1 MSSDKVL
8 NRNEV
13 PEAMTWDLEV
23 MYAGPEA
30 WEKDFAAISPLVDK
44 FMAFKGRLSDSAETL
59 REAIETEDAMERLA
73 EKVYVY
79 AHLHS
84 DEDTG
89 NTENRSRV
97 DRAQSLFA
105 EISGKTSWFDPEI
118 MAIPEKKM
126 NELLNSPELSFY
138 KRSLEELLRA
148 RPHTLSEKEERI
160 LGLSSDVMGTASKTF
175 SILNNADMRFPRVT
189 DENGKRIE
197 LTHGNYIKFLES
209 HKRKVRRK
217 AFQGMYKT
225 YAKLRNTLATTLD
238 GTVKKHVLSAK
249 LRSYPSALN
258 AALFSDNIPEKVYTE
273 LIRAVHDKLPALHKY
288 MQLRCDVL
296 ELEQIDMYDIFT
308 PLVPECKLEVLWEEA
323 KQQVQEA
330 FKPLGKE
337 YCENLNKAFE
347 QRWVDVLENRGKRS
361 GAYSSG
367 CYDSYPY
374 LLLNFH
380 GTLNDVFTL
389 AHELGHSM
397 HSYYSH
403 KEQEYHYA
411 DYQIFVAEVAST
423 TNELLLHDHLVK
435 NCDDDNVKA
444 YLLCHLLDQL
454 RGTIY
459 RQTQFAEF
467 ELWMHQQSEKSVP
480 LNADMLSK
488 KYFELNA
495 EYYGQSVKPNQLIEM
510 EWARIP
516 HFYYN
521 FYVYKYATGISAA
534 VELSRNIL
542 SGDPKKLGAY
552 FGFLKA
558 GDSKDVLDI
567 MKDAGVDLSTPEP
580 VHAALDLFNDTVD
593 ELRKLLLKSS

>member
-1 MSSDKVL
+1 MTTHKVL
-8 NRNEV
+8 NRKEV
-13 PEAMTWDLEV
+13 PEEMTWNLEV
-23 MYAGPEA
+23 MYATPEE
-30 WEKDFAAISPLVDK
+30 WEKDFAAIPALVDK
-44 FMAFKGRLSDSAETL
+44 FMVFKGQLANSAATL

-79 AHLHS
+79 AHLRS
-84 DEDTG
+84 DEDTSHS
-89 NTENRSRV
+89 ENRARV

-105 EISGKTSWFDPEI
+105 EISGKTAWFDPEI
-118 MAIPEKKM
+118 MAIPKKKID
-126 NELLNSPELSFY
+126 ELIAAPELSFY

-160 LGLSSDVMGTASKTF
+160 LGMSSDVMGTASKTF
-175 SILNNADMRFPRVT
+175 SILNNADMRFPEIT
-189 DENGKRIE
+189 AEGGKRVE

-209 HKRKVRRK
+209 PKRKVRKK
-217 AFQGMYKT
+217 AFRGMYTT
-225 YAKLRNTLATTLD
+225 YKKLRNTFATTLD

-249 LRSYPSALN
+249 LRNYPSALN
-258 AALFSDNIPEKVYTE
+258 AALFSDNIPEKVYME
-273 LIRAVHDKLPALHKY
+273 LIQAVHDKLPALHKY

-296 ELEQIDMYDIFT
+296 ELEQIDMFDIFT
-308 PLVPECKLEVLWEEA
+308 PLVPECKLEVTWDKA
-323 KQQVQEA
+323 KEMVQEA
-330 FKPLGKE
+330 FKPLGSE

-397 HSYYSH
+397 HSFYSH

-423 TNELLLHDHLVK
+423 TNELLLHDYLIK
-435 NCDDDNVKA
+435 NTDDDNVKA

-467 ELWMHQQSEKSVP
+467 ELWMHQQSEKSIP

-495 EYYGQSVKPNQLIEM
+495 EYYGESVKPNQRIEM

-542 SGDPKKLGAY
+542 SGDEEKIKDY

-558 GDSKDVLDI
+558 GDSKDVLEI

-580 VHAALDLFNDTVD
+580 VHVALDLFNDTVD
-593 ELRKLLLKSS
+593 QLHKLLIKN

>member
-1 MSSDKVL
+1 MSSDKIL
-8 NRNEV
+8 KRKEV
-13 PEAMTWDLEV
+13 PNDMTWDIEV
-23 MYAGPEA
+23 IYKTSED
-30 WEKDFAAISPLVDK
+30 WEKDFAVIPALVDK
-44 FMAFKGRLSDSAETL
+44 FMTFKGHLADSAAKL
-59 REAIETEDAMERLA
+59 RAAIEAEDAMERLA

-79 AHLHS
+79 AHLRS
-84 DEDTG
+84 DEDTT
-89 NTENRSRV
+89 NSENRSRV

-105 EISGKTSWFDPEI
+105 EISGKTAWFDPEI
-118 MAIPEKKM
+118 MAIPKKKM
-126 NELLNSPELSFY
+126 DELLAAPELSFY
-138 KRSLEELLRA
+138 KRSLEELLRS

-160 LGLSSDVMGTASKTF
+160 LGMSSDVMGTASKTF
-175 SILNNADMRFPRVT
+175 SILNNADIRFPKIT
-189 DENGKRIE
+189 TEDGKRVE

-209 HKRKVRRK
+209 PKRRVRKK
-217 AFQGMYKT
+217 AFRGMYTT
-225 YAKLRNTLATTLD
+225 YTKLRNTFATTLD
-238 GTVKKHVLSAK
+238 GTIKKHVLSAK
-249 LRSYPSALN
+249 LRNYPSALN
-258 AALFSDNIPEKVYTE
+258 AALFSDNIPEKVYME
-273 LIRAVHDKLPALHKY
+273 LIQAVHDKLPALHKY

-296 ELEQIDMYDIFT
+296 DLEKIDMYDVFT
-308 PLVPECKLEVLWEEA
+308 PLVPECKLEVSWDEA
-323 KQQVQEA
+323 RELVKEA
-330 FKPLGKE
+330 FKPLGEE
-337 YCENLNKAFE
+337 YCKNMNKAFE

-374 LLLNFH
+374 LLLNFQ

-397 HSYYSH
+397 HSFYSH

-423 TNELLLHDHLVK
+423 TNELLLHDHLMK
-435 NCDDDNVKA
+435 NTSDDNVKA

-467 ELWMHQQSEKSVP
+467 ELWMHQQSEKSIP
-480 LNADMLSK
+480 LDADMLSK

-495 EYYGQSVKPNQLIEM
+495 EYYGESVKPNKRIEM

-542 SGDPKKLGAY
+542 SGDAQKIKDY

-558 GDSKDVLDI
+558 GDSKEVLDI
-567 MKDAGVDLSTPEP
+567 MKDAGVDLSTPKP
-580 VHAALDLFNDTVD
+580 VYAALDLFNDTVD
-593 ELRKLLLKSS
+593 QLHELLIT

>member
-1 MSSDKVL
+1 MDSHKVL
-8 NRNEV
+8 DRKQV
-13 PEAMTWDLEV
+13 PPEMTWDLEAV
-23 MYAGPEA
+23 YAGVED
-30 WEKDFAAISPLVDK
+30 WEKDFTAIPALLEK
-44 FMAFKGRLSDSAETL
+44 FMAFKGRLADSAATL
-59 REAIETEDAMERLA
+59 RSAIESEDAMERLA

-79 AHLHS
+79 AHLRS
-84 DEDTG
+84 DEDTRHS
-89 NTENRSRV
+89 ENRSRV
-97 DRAQSLFA
+97 DRAQTLFA
-105 EISGKTSWFDPEI
+105 EISGKTAWFDPEI
-118 MAIPEKKM
+118 MAIPNKKM
-126 NELLNSPELSFY
+126 DELLAAPELSFY
-138 KRSLEELLRA
+138 KRSLVELLRS

-160 LGLSSDVMGTASKTF
+160 LGLSSDVMGNAAKTF
-175 SILNNADMRFPRVT
+175 SVLNNADLRFPNIT
-189 DENGKRIE
+189 DEEGKRVE

-209 HKRKVRRK
+209 PKRRVRKK
-217 AFQGMYKT
+217 AFRAMYTT
-225 YAKLRNTLATTLD
+225 YTKLRNTFATTLD
-238 GTVKKHVLSAK
+238 GTIKKHVLSAK
-249 LRSYPSALN
+249 LRNYPSALN
-258 AALFSDNIPEKVYTE
+258 ASLFSDNVPEKVYME
-273 LIRAVHDKLPALHKY
+273 LIQAVHDKLPALHKY

-296 ELEQIDMYDIFT
+296 GLEKIDMYDVFT
-308 PLVPECKLEVLWEEA
+308 PLVPECKIAVSWDEA
-323 KQQVQEA
+323 KKLVREA
-330 FKPLGKE
+330 CKPLGEE

-347 QRWVDVLENRGKRS
+347 QRWVDVHENRGKRS

-397 HSYYSH
+397 HSFYSH
-403 KEQEYHYA
+403 KEQDYHYA
-411 DYQIFVAEVAST
+411 SYQIFVAEVAST
-423 TNELLLHDHLVK
+423 TNEQLLHDHLLK
-435 NCDDDNVKA
+435 TTGEDNVKA
-444 YLLCHLLDQL
+444 YLLCHLLDEL
-454 RGTIY
+454 RATIY

-467 ELWMHQQSEKSVP
+467 ELWMHQQSEKSIP

-495 EYYGQSVKPNQLIEM
+495 EYYGKSVKPNRRIEM

-534 VELSRNIL
+534 VELSRHIL
-542 SGDPKKLGAY
+542 SGDERKIKDY
-552 FGFLKA
+552 FAFLKA

-593 ELRKLLLKSS
+593 QLHQLLVK

>member
-8 NRNEV
+8 NRKEIPKNM
-13 PEAMTWDLEV
+13 AWDIEV
-23 MYAGPEA
+23 MYASHED
-30 WEKDFAAISPLVDK
+30 WEKDFAAIPGLVDK
-44 FMAFKGRLSDSAETL
+44 FMAFKGKLADSANTL
-59 REAIETEDAMERLA
+59 REAIETDDAIERLA
-73 EKVYVY
+73 EKVYTY
-79 AHLHS
+79 AHLRS

-89 NTENRSRV
+89 HAENRSRV

-105 EISGKTSWFDPEI
+105 EISGKTAWFDPEI
-118 MAIPEKKM
+118 MAIPKKQM
-126 NELLNSPELSFY
+126 DELLATPELSFY
-138 KRSLEELLRA
+138 KHSLEELLRS

-160 LGLSSDVMGTASKTF
+160 LGLSSDVMGTAAKTF
-175 SILNNADMRFPRVT
+175 SILNNADMRFPDIT
-189 DENGKRIE
+189 DENGKRVE

-209 HKRKVRRK
+209 SKRKVRKK
-217 AFQGMYKT
+217 AFRGMYTT
-225 YAKLRNTLATTLD
+225 YTKLRNTFATTLD

-249 LRSYPSALN
+249 LRNYPSALN
-258 AALFSDNIPEKVYTE
+258 AALFSDNVPEKVYLE
-273 LIRAVHDKLPALHKY
+273 LIQAVHDKLPALHKY

-296 ELEQIDMYDIFT
+296 DLEQIDMYDVFT
-308 PLVPECKLEVLWEEA
+308 PLTPECKVDVSWDKA
-323 KQQVQEA
+323 KKLVQEA

-337 YCENLNKAFE
+337 YCETLNKAFE
-347 QRWVDVLENRGKRS
+347 QRWIDVLENRGKRS

-397 HSYYSH
+397 HSYFSH

-423 TNELLLHDHLVK
+423 TNELLLHDHLIK

-444 YLLCHLLDQL
+444 YLLCHLLDEL

-467 ELWMHQQSEKSVP
+467 ELWMHQQSEKSIP

-495 EYYGQSVKPNQLIEM
+495 EYYGKSVKPNQRIEM

-534 VELSRNIL
+534 VQLSRNIL
-542 SGDPKKLGAY
+542 SGDAKKIKDY

-580 VHAALDLFNDTVD
+580 VHAALDLFNDTVV
-593 ELRKLLLKSS
+593 ELKELLSKNS

>member
-8 NRNEV
+8 NRKEV
-13 PEAMTWDLEV
+13 PEEMTWDIEI
-23 MYAGPEA
+23 MYATPGA
-30 WEKDFAAISPLVDK
+30 WEKDFATISPLVDK
-44 FMAFKGRLSDSAETL
+44 FMTFKGKLSNSAKTL
-59 REAIETEDAMERLA
+59 REAIETEDVMERLA

-79 AHLHS
+79 AHLRS

-118 MAIPEKKM
+118 MAIPEKRM
-126 NELLNSPELSFY
+126 EELLAAPELSFY
-138 KRSLEELLRA
+138 KRSLEELLRS

-160 LGLSSDVMGTASKTF
+160 LGMSSDVMGTASKTF
-175 SILNNADMRFPRVT
+175 SILNNADMRFPKIT
-189 DENGKRIE
+189 DENGRRVE

-209 HKRKVRRK
+209 NKRKVRRR

-238 GTVKKHVLSAK
+238 GTVKRHVLSAK
-249 LRSYPSALN
+249 LRNYPSALN
-258 AALFSDNIPEKVYTE
+258 AALFSDNIPEKVYLE
-273 LIRAVHDKLPALHKY
+273 LIQAVHDKLPALHKY

-296 ELEQIDMYDIFT
+296 ELEQIDMYDVFT
-308 PLVPECKLEVLWEEA
+308 PLVPECKLEVSWEEA
-323 KQQVQEA
+323 KEMVQKA
-330 FKPLGKE
+330 FKPLGEE
-337 YCENLNKAFE
+337 YCKNLDKAFE

-423 TNELLLHDHLVK
+423 TNELLLHDHLIK

-467 ELWMHQQSEKSVP
+467 ELWMHQQSEKSIP
-480 LNADMLSK
+480 LNADTLSK

-495 EYYGQSVKPNQLIEM
+495 EYYGKSVDPNQLIEM

-542 SGDPKKLGAY
+542 SGNSKKLEAY

-558 GDSKDVLDI
+558 GGSKDVLEI
-567 MKDAGVDLSTPEP
+567 MKDAGVDLSSPEP
-580 VHAALDLFNDTVD
+580 VHTALDLFNDTVD
-593 ELRKLLLKSS
+593 ELKKLLLKSS

>member
-1 MSSDKVL
+1 MSKVP
-8 NRNEV
+8 NRKEI
-13 PEAMTWDLEV
+13 PEEMTWDIAV
-23 MYAGPEA
+23 MYAAPED

-44 FMAFKGRLSDSAETL
+44 FMGFKGRLAESAAVL
-59 REAIETEDAMERLA
+59 REAVETNDAMERLA

-79 AHLHS
+79 AHLRA

-89 NTENRSRV
+89 NSENRSRE
-97 DRAQSLFA
+97 DRIRTLFA
-105 EISGKTSWFDPEI
+105 EISGKTAWFDPEI
-118 MAIPEKKM
+118 MAIPSVKM
-126 NELLNSPELSFY
+126 DELLAAPELEFY

-160 LGLSSDVMGTASKTF
+160 LGLSSDVMGNASKTF
-175 SILNNADMRFPRVT
+175 GILNNADLRFPKIPG
-189 DENGKRIE
+189 DNGKKVE

-209 HKRKVRRK
+209 PKREVRKK
-217 AFQGMYKT
+217 AFAAMHDT
-225 YAKLRNTLATTLD
+225 YGKLRNTFATTLD

-249 LRSYPSALN
+249 LRNYPSALN
-258 AALFSDNIPEKVYTE
+258 AALFSDNIPENVYLE
-273 LIRAVHDKLPALHKY
+273 LIQAVHDKLPALHKY
-288 MQLRCDVL
+288 IKLRAEVL
-296 ELEQIDMYDIFT
+296 GLDKLDMYDIFA
-308 PLVPECKLEVLWEEA
+308 PLTPECKVEFSWDEARETVKKALEPMGE
-323 KQQVQEA
+323 
-330 FKPLGKE
+330 E
-337 YCENLNKAFE
+337 YCRHLNKAFE

-367 CYDSYPY
+367 CYDSHPY

-389 AHELGHSM
+389 AHELGHSL
-397 HSYYSH
+397 HSFYSNH
-403 KEQEYHYA
+403 AQEYHYA
-411 DYQIFVAEVAST
+411 GYEIFVAEVAST
-423 TNELLLHDHLVK
+423 TNELLLHDYLIK
-435 NCDDDNVKA
+435 TTDNDNLKT
-444 YLLCHLLDQL
+444 YLLCHLLDEL

-459 RQTQFAEF
+459 RQVQFAEF
-467 ELWMHQQSEKSVP
+467 ELWMHRQSEKSVP

-495 EYYGQSVKPNQLIEM
+495 EYYGASMKADRRIEM

-534 VELSRNIL
+534 VQLSNNIL
-542 SGDPKKLGAY
+542 SGDEQKINDY

-580 VHAALDLFNDTVD
+580 VHAALDLFDATVGQLR
-593 ELRKLLLKSS
+593 ELLVRRP

>member
-8 NRNEV
+8 KRHEV
-13 PEAMTWDLEV
+13 PEEMTWNLEV
-23 MYAGPEA
+23 MYDSPET
-30 WEKDFAAISPLVDK
+30 WEKDFAAISPLVNK
-44 FMAFKGRLSDSAETL
+44 FMTFKGKLSDSAKTL
-59 REAIETEDAMERLA
+59 REAIETEDEMERLA

-79 AHLHS
+79 AHLRS
-84 DEDTG
+84 DQDTG
-89 NTENRSRV
+89 NSENRSRV

-118 MAIPEKKM
+118 MAIPERKM
-126 NELLNSPELSFY
+126 NKLLSSSELSFY
-138 KRSLEELLRA
+138 KRSLKELLRA

-160 LGLSSDVMGTASKTF
+160 MGLSSDVMGTASKTF
-175 SILNNADMRFPRVT
+175 SILNNADMRFSKIT
-189 DENGKRIE
+189 DENGKRVE

-209 HKRKVRRK
+209 PKRKVRRR
-217 AFQGMYKT
+217 AFQAMYKT
-225 YAKLRNTLATTLD
+225 YGKLRNTFATTLD
-238 GTVKKHVLSAK
+238 GTVKRHVLSAK
-249 LRSYPSALN
+249 LRNYPSALN
-258 AALFSDNIPEKVYTE
+258 AALFSDNIPEKVYME
-273 LIRAVHDKLPALHKY
+273 LIEAVHDKLPALHKY

-296 ELEQIDMYDIFT
+296 ELEQIDMFDVFT
-308 PLVPECKLEVLWEEA
+308 PLVPECKLEVPWEKA
-323 KQQVQEA
+323 KSLVQDS

-337 YCENLNKAFE
+337 YCTTLNKAFE
-347 QRWVDVLENRGKRS
+347 QRWIDVLENRGKRS

-423 TNELLLHDHLVK
+423 TNELLLHDHLVR
-435 NCDDDNVKA
+435 NCYDNNVKA

-467 ELWMHQQSEKSVP
+467 ELWMHQQSEKSIP
-480 LNADMLSK
+480 LNADMLSE

-495 EYYGQSVKPNQLIEM
+495 QYYGKSVNPGRLIEM

-542 SGDPKKLGAY
+542 SGDPKKIEAY

-558 GDSKDVLDI
+558 GDSKEVLDI

-580 VHAALDLFNDTVD
+580 VHTALDLFNDTVD
-593 ELRKLLLKSS
+593 ELRNLLSKSS

>member
-1 MSSDKVL
+1 MSNDKVL
-8 NRNEV
+8 NRKQV
-13 PEAMTWDLEV
+13 PEEMTWDLETI
-23 MYAGPEA
+23 YASPEA
-30 WEKDFAAISPLVDK
+30 WEKDFAAIPALVDK
-44 FMAFKGRLSDSAETL
+44 FVNFKGKLADSASSL
-59 REAIETEDAMERLA
+59 REAIEVDDDMERLA

-79 AHLHS
+79 AHLRS
-84 DEDTG
+84 DEDTI

-97 DRAQSLFA
+97 DRVQGLFA
-105 EISGKTSWFDPEI
+105 EISGKTAWFDPEI
-118 MAIPEKKM
+118 MAISKKKM
-126 NELLNSPELSFY
+126 AELLAAPELSFY
-138 KRSLEELLRA
+138 KRSLEELLRS

-175 SILNNADMRFPRVT
+175 SILNNADMRFPKIT
-189 DENGKRIE
+189 DENKKRIE
-197 LTHGNYIKFLES
+197 LTHSNYIKFLES
-209 HKRKVRRK
+209 PKRQVRKK
-217 AFQGMYKT
+217 AFRGMYTT
-225 YAKLRNTLATTLD
+225 YTKLRNTFATTLD
-238 GTVKKHVLSAK
+238 GTVKRHVLSAK
-249 LRSYPSALN
+249 IRNYPSALN
-258 AALFSDNIPEKVYTE
+258 AALFSDNVPEKVYTE
-273 LIRAVHDKLPALHKY
+273 LIQAVHDKLPALHKY
-288 MQLRCDVL
+288 MQLRCDVMG
-296 ELEQIDMYDIFT
+296 LEQIDMCDIFN
-308 PLVPECKLEVLWEEA
+308 PLVPECKLEVSWDKA
-323 KQQVQEA
+323 KELVQEA

-337 YCENLNKAFE
+337 YCSNLNKAFE

-374 LLLNFH
+374 LLLNFN

-397 HSYYSH
+397 HSFYSH

-411 DYQIFVAEVAST
+411 DYRIFVAEVAST
-423 TNELLLHDHLVK
+423 TNELLLHDHLIK

-467 ELWMHQQSEKSVP
+467 ELWMHQQAEQSIP

-495 EYYGQSVKPNQLIEM
+495 EYYGASVKPNQRIEM

-534 VELSRNIL
+534 VQLSRNIL
-542 SGDPKKLGAY
+542 SGDAKKIEDY

-558 GDSKDVLDI
+558 GDSKEVLDI

-580 VHAALDLFNDTVD
+580 VHVALDLFNDTVD
-593 ELRKLLLKSS
+593 ELQKLLVKS

>member
-1 MSSDKVL
+1 MSTDRVL
-8 NRNEV
+8 NRKEV
-13 PEAMTWDLEV
+13 PKDMTWDLKAI
-23 MYAGPEA
+23 YSTPED
-30 WEKDFAAISPLVDK
+30 WEKDFASIPALVDK
-44 FMAFKGRLSDSAETL
+44 FMTFKGKLADSAESL
-59 REAIETEDAMERLA
+59 RKAIETEDAMERLA

-79 AHLHS
+79 AHLRS
-84 DEDTG
+84 DEDTSDSA
-89 NTENRSRV
+89 NRSRV

-105 EISGKTSWFDPEI
+105 EISGKTAWFDPEI
-118 MAIPEKKM
+118 MAIPKKKM
-126 NELLNSPELSFY
+126 DELLAAPILSFY
-138 KRSLEELLRA
+138 KRSLEELLRS

-160 LGLSSDVMGTASKTF
+160 LGMSSDVMGTASKTF
-175 SILNNADMRFPRVT
+175 SILNNADMRFPKIT
-189 DENGKRIE
+189 DEEGNRVE

-209 HKRKVRRK
+209 PKRRVRKK
-217 AFQGMYKT
+217 AFRGMYTT
-225 YAKLRNTLATTLD
+225 YTKLRNTFATTLD
-238 GTVKKHVLSAK
+238 GTVKRHVLSAK
-249 LRSYPSALN
+249 LRNYPSALN
-258 AALFSDNIPEKVYTE
+258 AALFSDNIPEEVYME
-273 LIRAVHDKLPALHKY
+273 LIQAVHDKLPALHKY

-296 ELEQIDMYDIFT
+296 DLEQIDMYDVFT
-308 PLVPECKLEVLWEEA
+308 PLVPECKVEVTWEKA
-323 KQQVQEA
+323 KEMVKEA

-337 YCENLNKAFE
+337 YCENLNQAFE

-397 HSYYSH
+397 HSFYSH

-423 TNELLLHDHLVK
+423 TNELLLHDYLMK
-435 NCDDDNVKA
+435 NTDDDNVKA

-467 ELWMHQQSEKSVP
+467 ELWMHQQSEKSIP

-495 EYYGQSVKPNQLIEM
+495 EYYGESVKANQRIEM

-542 SGDPKKLGAY
+542 SGDEQKIKNY

-558 GDSKDVLDI
+558 GGSKDVLDI

-580 VHAALDLFNDTVD
+580 VHVALDLFNDTVD
-593 ELRKLLLKSS
+593 QLKKLLIK

>member
-1 MSSDKVL
+1 MSTDKVMK
-8 NRNEV
+8 RKEV
-13 PEAMTWDLEV
+13 PEEMTWDLETI
-23 MYAGPEA
+23 YANPA
-30 WEKDFAAISPLVDK
+30 DWEKDFAAIPALVDK
-44 FMAFKGRLSDSAETL
+44 FMAFKGKLADSATSL

-79 AHLHS
+79 AHLRS
-84 DEDTG
+84 DEDTA

-97 DRAQSLFA
+97 DRAQGLFA
-105 EISGKTSWFDPEI
+105 EISGKTAWFNPEI
-118 MAIPEKKM
+118 MGIPKKKM
-126 NELLNSPELSFY
+126 GELLAAPALSFY
-138 KRSLEELLRA
+138 KRSLEELLRS

-160 LGLSSDVMGTASKTF
+160 IGLSSDVMGTASKTF
-175 SILNNADMRFPRVT
+175 SILNNADMRFPKITDSDGSRV
-189 DENGKRIE
+189 E
-197 LTHGNYIKFLES
+197 LTHGNYIKFLEDPRRRT
-209 HKRKVRRK
+209 RKK
-217 AFQGMYKT
+217 AFRGMYST
-225 YAKLRNTLATTLD
+225 YTKLRNTFATTLD
-238 GTVKKHVLSAK
+238 GTVKRHVLSAK
-249 LRSYPSALN
+249 LRNHSSALN
-258 AALFSDNIPEKVYTE
+258 AALFLDNVPEKVYLE
-273 LIRAVHDKLPALHKY
+273 LIQAVHDKLPALHKY

-296 ELEQIDMYDIFT
+296 DLEHIDMFDVFT
-308 PLVPECKLEVLWEEA
+308 PLVPECKLEVSWDKA
-323 KQQVQEA
+323 KEMVQEA

-337 YCENLNKAFE
+337 YCESLNKAFE
-347 QRWVDVLENRGKRS
+347 ERWVDVLENRGKRS

-367 CYDSYPY
+367 CYDTYPY
-374 LLLNFH
+374 LLLNFQ

-397 HSYYSH
+397 HSFYSN

-411 DYQIFVAEVAST
+411 DYRIFVAEVAST
-423 TNELLLHDHLVK
+423 TNELLLHDYLIK
-435 NCDDDNVKA
+435 NTDDDNVKA

-467 ELWMHQQSEKSVP
+467 ELWMHQQSEQSIP
-480 LNADMLSK
+480 LNADMLSE

-495 EYYGQSVKPNQLIEM
+495 EYYGASVKPNQRIEM

-534 VELSRNIL
+534 VQLSRNIL
-542 SGDPKKLGAY
+542 SGDAKKLKDY

-558 GDSKDVLDI
+558 GDSKEVLDI

-580 VHAALDLFNDTVD
+580 VHVALDLFNDTVD
-593 ELRKLLLKSS
+593 ELRKLLIKA

>member
-1 MSSDKVL
+1 MDSHKVL
-8 NRNEV
+8 KREQIPV
-13 PEAMTWDLEV
+13 EMTWDLEAI
-23 MYAGPEA
+23 YASHED
-30 WEKDFAAISPLVDK
+30 WEKDFAAIPGLVDK
-44 FMAFKGRLSDSAETL
+44 FMAFKGRLAESAVVL
-59 REAIETEDAMERLA
+59 RDAIEAEDAMERLA

-79 AHLHS
+79 AHLRS

-89 NTENRSRV
+89 HSENRSRV
-97 DRAQSLFA
+97 DRAQTLFA
-105 EISGKTSWFDPEI
+105 EISGKTAWFDPEI
-118 MAIPEKKM
+118 MEIPGEKM
-126 NELLNSPELSFY
+126 DELLAAPELEFY
-138 KRSLEELLRA
+138 RRSLEELLRS
-148 RPHTLSEKEERI
+148 RPHTLSEREERI

-175 SILNNADMRFPRVT
+175 SVLNNADLRFPVLT
-189 DENGKRIE
+189 DDKGKKVE

-209 HKRKVRRK
+209 SRRDVRKR
-217 AFQGMYKT
+217 AFRAMYDT
-225 YAKLRNTLATTLD
+225 YEKLRNTFATTLD
-238 GTVKKHVLSAK
+238 GTIKKHVLSAK
-249 LRSYPSALN
+249 LRGYPSALN
-258 AALFSDNIPEKVYTE
+258 AALFSDNVPEKVYTE

-296 ELEQIDMYDIFT
+296 GLKKIDMYDVFT
-308 PLVPECKLEVLWEEA
+308 PLVPECKVEVSWENA
-323 KQQVQEA
+323 KKMVKEA
-330 FKPLGKE
+330 FKPLGEE
-337 YCENLNKAFE
+337 YCRNLNKAFE

-374 LLLNFH
+374 LLLNYH

-397 HSYYSH
+397 HSFYSH
-403 KEQEYHYA
+403 EEQDYHYA

-423 TNELLLHDHLVK
+423 TNEQLLHDYLMK
-435 NCDDDNVKA
+435 NTDDDNLKA
-444 YLLCHLLDQL
+444 YLLCHLLDEL

-467 ELWMHQQSEKSVP
+467 ELWMHQQAEKSIP

-488 KYFELNA
+488 KYFELNSK
-495 EYYGQSVKPNQLIEM
+495 YYGESVKADRRIEM

-534 VELSRNIL
+534 IELSRNIL
-542 SGDPKKLGAY
+542 SGDAGKLKDY

-580 VHAALDLFNDTVD
+580 VHVALDLFDATV
-593 ELRKLLLKSS
+593 EQLRKLLVK